1 MDLLIYTLKRIGV
14 SIMTL
19 LLVAAITFFLMNA
32 IPGSPFMTEK
42 STPEQIALANAKYG
56 LDKPLIVCTSFP
68 PFLFLIATC
77 TFHGPSPDGKR
88 RRKSV
93 SVGFA
98 VSVLTGDSTS
108 GFGYL
113 TRQSAISSL

>member
-1 MDLLIYTLKRIGV
+1 MFYNCTSLKWESEGDVAMDLVLYTLKRIGV

-56 LDKPLIVCTSFP
+56 LDKPLIVQ
-68 PFLFLIATC
+68 
-77 TFHGPSPDGKR
+77 
-88 RRKSV
+88 
-93 SVGFA
+93 FA
-98 VSVLTGDSTS
+98 NYVKNYLKGWV
-108 GFGYL
+108 FGL
-113 TRQSAISSL
+113 CFSRC

>member
-1 MDLLIYTLKRIGV
+1 MEMLLYTLRRIGI

-56 LDKPLIVCTSFP
+56 LDKPVIVQFGNYLKNLIK
-68 PFLFLIATC
+68 
-77 TFHGPSPDGKR
+77 GDMG
-88 RRKSV
+88 V
-93 SVGFA
+93 S
-98 VSVLTGDSTS
+98 LKM
-108 GFGYL
+108 
-113 TRQSAISSL
+113 Q